1 MEKKILMLG
10 WGFPPN
16 IDGGLDIHVA
26 HLFQELR
33 ELDVEVTLALPEDRA
48 PNIPDVVGIETDADG
63 MIPCARDMSREVV
76 TMAEDYDIIHTHD
89 WFGAESG
96 LKAMKYSGVRW
107 VSTLHSLSSSRSRS
121 TNREI
126 EQMERAAVERSDEL
140 IAVSRKLGDA
150 VFNEYGREPRVIH
163 NGFSQPSSTGKN
175 VKEELGIDGKMVFFV
190 GRHAEQ
196 KGIEHLLYGFSKF
209 LNAGDATL
217 VIGGEGHMTPAL
229 EDFVEI
235 LGIGDRVKFPGF
247 IPDEELGDYYSAADV
262 FVSPSIDE
270 PFGLTLTEALES
282 GTPVVA
288 TENGAEEVLP
298 QDSFVKVRPDSDS
311 IKTGLEKAMEVEIP
325 EFESRSWEAVA
336 RETMEIYRSLS

>member
-10 WGFPPN
+10 WGFPPK

-48 PNIPDVVGIETDADG
+48 PNLPDVIQIETEAEG
-63 MIPCARDMSREVV
+63 MIPRARDMSREIV

-96 LKAMKYSGVRW
+96 LKAKKYSGVQW
-107 VSTLHSLSSSRSRS
+107 VSTFHSLSSSRSRS
-121 TNREI
+121 VNREI
-126 EQMERAAVERSDEL
+126 SQMERAIAERSDEL
-140 IAVSRKLGDA
+140 IAVSQKLGDA
-150 VFNEYGREPRVIH
+150 VFDEYGREPRVIH
-163 NGFSQPSSTGKN
+163 NGFSQPCSTGKA
-175 VKEELGIDGKMVFFV
+175 VKEELGIQGSMIFFV

-209 LNAGDATL
+209 LKDKDSTL
-217 VIGGEGHMTPAL
+217 VIGGKGHMTPAL
-229 EDFVEI
+229 ENFVEI
-235 LGIGDRVKFPGF
+235 LGIQDNVKFPGF
-247 IPDEELGDYYSAADV
+247 IPDEQLGDYYSAADV

-311 IKTGLEKAMEVEIP
+311 IKTGLEKAMDAEIP
-325 EFESRSWEAVA
+325 EYDSRSWETVA
-336 RETMEIYRSLS
+336 RETVEVYSELN